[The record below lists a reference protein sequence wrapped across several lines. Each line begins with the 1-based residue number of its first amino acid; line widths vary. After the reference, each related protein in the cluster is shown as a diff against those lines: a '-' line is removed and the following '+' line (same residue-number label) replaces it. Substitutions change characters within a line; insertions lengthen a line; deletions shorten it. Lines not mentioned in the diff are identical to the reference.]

1 MGHPQP
7 RSAAGGGWCWGVTL
21 PAYHED
27 LRWAQEMVSVAC
39 LPSSPTRLEGPGRA
53 GRRFRSGPPDLAPR
67 RWRVTWLSR
76 PPPATLRAWRGRACP
91 DLLSSTQFSTPT
103 SVCSRLFWLVLLDK
117 HFQISVSRCHGL
129 FSQPR
134 RWVDI
139 LAQVCRLCSGSVW
152 QWGVQ
157 FWVSGK
163 SIVIRRFCYAR
174 RKII

>member
-1 MGHPQP
+1 
-7 RSAAGGGWCWGVTL
+7 
-21 PAYHED
+21 
-27 LRWAQEMVSVAC
+27 MVSVAC
-39 LPSSPTRLEGPGRA
+39 LPSSPTRLEGPARA
-53 GRRFRSGPPDLAPR
+53 GRGFRSGPPDLAPR
-67 RWRVTWLSR
+67 RRHVTWLSR

-152 QWGVQ
+152 QWGVH

-163 SIVIRRFCYAR
+163 SIVIRQFCYGR